1 MYHIRLIKGM
11 SYSGA
16 VTATRRHP
24 DVFTENEAEYTSAMK
39 SGYFEDLTGADEKA
53 EPGKENPGEEDVKEP
68 GKENPGEEDTFSDM
82 NVDELKAYAER
93 SNEKLKTDIFRA
105 EQKVISITHN
115 NFDSEEL
122 EKIPESVKIAVM
134 ILAEAYANN
143 SIEKSK
149 KQIRSETFDD
159 YSYSLDSGIIDI
171 DSLDLDYLLKDY
183 MLEAGS
189 GNVIL
194 RMTVI

>member
-1 MYHIRLIKGM
+1 M
-11 SYSGA
+11 A
-16 VTATRRHP
+16 VNRPWVTPEEVKT
-24 DVFTENEAEYTSAMK
+24 YT
-39 SGYFEDLTGADEKA
+39 DH
-53 EPGKENPGEEDVKEP
+53 KEI
-68 GKENPGEEDTFSDM
+68 
-82 NVDELKAYAER
+82 AER

-122 EKIPESVKIAVM
+122 EKIPESVKIAVI

-183 MLEAGS
+183 MLEAGN

>member
-1 MYHIRLIKGM
+1 M
-11 SYSGA
+11 A
-16 VTATRRHP
+16 VNRPWVTPEEVKT
-24 DVFTENEAEYTSAMK
+24 YT
-39 SGYFEDLTGADEKA
+39 DH
-53 EPGKENPGEEDVKEP
+53 KEI
-68 GKENPGEEDTFSDM
+68 
-82 NVDELKAYAER
+82 AER

-122 EKIPESVKIAVM
+122 EKIPESVKIAAM

>member
-1 MYHIRLIKGM
+1 M
-11 SYSGA
+11 A
-16 VTATRRHP
+16 VNRPWVTP
-24 DVFTENEAEYTSAMK
+24 
-39 SGYFEDLTGADEKA
+39 
-53 EPGKENPGEEDVKEP
+53 EEV
-68 GKENPGEEDTFSDM
+68 
-82 NVDELKAYAER
+82 KAYTDHKEIAER
-93 SNEKLKTDIFRA
+93 SDEKLKTDIFRA

-115 NFDSEEL
+115 NFDSGEL
-122 EKIPESVKIAVM
+122 EEIPEPVKIAVM

-143 SIEKSK
+143 SIEKAK

-171 DSLDLDYLLKDY
+171 DGLDLDYLLKDF
-183 MLEAGS
+183 MLDVGS

>member
-1 MYHIRLIKGM
+1 M
-11 SYSGA
+11 A
-16 VTATRRHP
+16 VNRPWVTPEEVKT
-24 DVFTENEAEYTSAMK
+24 YT
-39 SGYFEDLTGADEKA
+39 DH
-53 EPGKENPGEEDVKEP
+53 KEI
-68 GKENPGEEDTFSDM
+68 
-82 NVDELKAYAER
+82 AER

-149 KQIRSETFDD
+149 KQIRSEIFDD

>member
-1 MYHIRLIKGM
+1 M
-11 SYSGA
+11 A
-16 VTATRRHP
+16 VNRPWVTPEEVKT
-24 DVFTENEAEYTSAMK
+24 YT
-39 SGYFEDLTGADEKA
+39 DH
-53 EPGKENPGEEDVKEP
+53 KEI
-68 GKENPGEEDTFSDM
+68 
-82 NVDELKAYAER
+82 AER

-122 EKIPESVKIAVM
+122 EKIPESIKIAVI

-183 MLEAGS
+183 MLEAGN

>member
-1 MYHIRLIKGM
+1 M
-11 SYSGA
+11 A
-16 VTATRRHP
+16 VNRPWVTPEEVKT
-24 DVFTENEAEYTSAMK
+24 YT
-39 SGYFEDLTGADEKA
+39 DH
-53 EPGKENPGEEDVKEP
+53 KEI
-68 GKENPGEEDTFSDM
+68 
-82 NVDELKAYAER
+82 AER

-134 ILAEAYANN
+134 ILAEAYANH

>member
-1 MYHIRLIKGM
+1 M
-11 SYSGA
+11 A
-16 VTATRRHP
+16 VNRPWVTPEEVKT
-24 DVFTENEAEYTSAMK
+24 YT
-39 SGYFEDLTGADEKA
+39 DH
-53 EPGKENPGEEDVKEP
+53 KEI
-68 GKENPGEEDTFSDM
+68 
-82 NVDELKAYAER
+82 AER
-93 SNEKLKTDIFRA
+93 FNEKLKTDIFRA

>member
-1 MYHIRLIKGM
+1 M
-11 SYSGA
+11 A
-16 VTATRRHP
+16 VNRPWVTPEEVRT
-24 DVFTENEAEYTSAMK
+24 YT
-39 SGYFEDLTGADEKA
+39 DH
-53 EPGKENPGEEDVKEP
+53 KEIV
-68 GKENPGEEDTFSDM
+68 
-82 NVDELKAYAER
+82 ER

-115 NFDSEEL
+115 NFDNEEL
-122 EKIPESVKIAVM
+122 EEIPESVKIAVM

-183 MLEAGS
+183 MLDAGS

>member
-1 MYHIRLIKGM
+1 M
-11 SYSGA
+11 A
-16 VTATRRHP
+16 VNRPWVTP
-24 DVFTENEAEYTSAMK
+24 
-39 SGYFEDLTGADEKA
+39 
-53 EPGKENPGEEDVKEP
+53 EDVKTYTDH
-68 GKENPGEEDTFSDM
+68 KEI
-82 NVDELKAYAER
+82 AER

-122 EKIPESVKIAVM
+122 EKIPESVKIAVI

-183 MLEAGS
+183 MLEAGN

>member
-1 MYHIRLIKGM
+1 M
-11 SYSGA
+11 A
-16 VTATRRHP
+16 VNRPWVTPEEVKT
-24 DVFTENEAEYTSAMK
+24 YT
-39 SGYFEDLTGADEKA
+39 DH
-53 EPGKENPGEEDVKEP
+53 KEI
-68 GKENPGEEDTFSDM
+68 
-82 NVDELKAYAER
+82 AER

-171 DSLDLDYLLKDY
+171 DSLDLDYLLKDD

>member
-1 MYHIRLIKGM
+1 M
-11 SYSGA
+11 A
-16 VTATRRHP
+16 VNRPWVTPEEVKT
-24 DVFTENEAEYTSAMK
+24 YT
-39 SGYFEDLTGADEKA
+39 DH
-53 EPGKENPGEEDVKEP
+53 KEI
-68 GKENPGEEDTFSDM
+68 
-82 NVDELKAYAER
+82 AER

-183 MLEAGS
+183 MLEAGN

>member
-1 MYHIRLIKGM
+1 MALNRPW
-11 SYSGA
+11 
-16 VTATRRHP
+16 VTPEEVKT
-24 DVFTENEAEYTSAMK
+24 YT
-39 SGYFEDLTGADEKA
+39 DH
-53 EPGKENPGEEDVKEP
+53 KEI
-68 GKENPGEEDTFSDM
+68 
-82 NVDELKAYAER
+82 AER

>member
-1 MYHIRLIKGM
+1 M
-11 SYSGA
+11 A
-16 VTATRRHP
+16 VNRPWVTPEEVKT
-24 DVFTENEAEYTSAMK
+24 YT
-39 SGYFEDLTGADEKA
+39 DH
-53 EPGKENPGEEDVKEP
+53 KEI
-68 GKENPGEEDTFSDM
+68 
-82 NVDELKAYAER
+82 AER

-171 DSLDLDYLLKDY
+171 DSLDLDYLLKEY

-189 GNVIL
+189 GNAIL

>member
-1 MYHIRLIKGM
+1 M
-11 SYSGA
+11 A
-16 VTATRRHP
+16 VNRPWVTP
-24 DVFTENEAEYTSAMK
+24 
-39 SGYFEDLTGADEKA
+39 
-53 EPGKENPGEEDVKEP
+53 EEV
-68 GKENPGEEDTFSDM
+68 
-82 NVDELKAYAER
+82 KAYTDHEEIAQR
-93 SNEKLKTDIFRA
+93 DASKLKTDIFRA

-115 NFDSEEL
+115 NFDNAEL
-122 EKIPESVKIAVM
+122 EEIPESVKIAVM

-159 YSYSLDSGIIDI
+159 YSYSLESGVIDI
-171 DSLDLDYLLKDY
+171 DGLDLDYLLKDF
-183 MLEAGS
+183 MCDVGN

>member
-1 MYHIRLIKGM
+1 M
-11 SYSGA
+11 A
-16 VTATRRHP
+16 VNRPWVMPEEVKT
-24 DVFTENEAEYTSAMK
+24 YT
-39 SGYFEDLTGADEKA
+39 DH
-53 EPGKENPGEEDVKEP
+53 KEI
-68 GKENPGEEDTFSDM
+68 T
-82 NVDELKAYAER
+82 ER

-115 NFDSEEL
+115 NFDGEEL